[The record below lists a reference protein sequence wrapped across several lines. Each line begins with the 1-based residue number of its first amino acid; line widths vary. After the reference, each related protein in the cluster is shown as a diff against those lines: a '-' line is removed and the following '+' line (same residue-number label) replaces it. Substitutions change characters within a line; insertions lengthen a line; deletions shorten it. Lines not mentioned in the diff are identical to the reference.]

1 MILNHSQH
9 CSQHVTFPTH
19 DKNHILDL
27 VITFSDP
34 SLAPSLSSTHCSPSD
49 HFPVLTKLSINPTP
63 LSPPT
68 IHSFRRL
75 HSIDTD
81 SFLTDLKSS
90 RLITHHY
97 KSLGSLLIS
106 YNYTTLSCLLDKHA
120 PVTIKLFRRQTQS
133 NHWFTSTLRAFR
145 SSVRHVENLWK
156 RTHSALDWSSFNQ
169 YHNLILAYK
178 EHPYSNLVSSS
189 SYNPKRLWQT
199 ANSYTVNPLR
209 PYLRLLQ
216 ISSSPTSFDVRR
228 SKALSFFDTQ
238 CTSGFVDDVMF

>member
-90 RLITHHY
+90 RLITHPP
-97 KSLGSLLIS
+97 KSLGFLLIS
-106 YNYTTLSCLLDKHA
+106 YNTTLSSVLDKHA
-120 PVTIKLFRRQTQS
+120 PVVTKLSRRQTKS
-133 NHWFTSTLRAFR
+133 NPWFTPTLRAFR
-145 SSVRHVENLWK
+145 SSLRHAENL
-156 RTHSALDWSSFNQ
+156 
-169 YHNLILAYK
+169 
-178 EHPYSNLVSSS
+178 
-189 SYNPKRLWQT
+189 
-199 ANSYTVNPLR
+199 
-209 PYLRLLQ
+209 
-216 ISSSPTSFDVRR
+216 
-228 SKALSFFDTQ
+228 
-238 CTSGFVDDVMF
+238 